1 MAPKKN
7 RDRPLTP
14 TPALA
19 AHQDAAPAAAPLAA
33 KSSATKSGRANWDD
47 VLLNIYQYYM
57 KETPQ
62 RTKLIDAFLLFL
74 VAAGGLQ
81 FLYCILAGNYPFNAF
96 LAGFGATVGQ
106 FVLTVRF
113 PDMPGPRDKQ
123 WSTRTDN
130 MGETMGF
137 SVPKV
142 VASRIE
148 NSSP

>member
-81 FLYCILAGNYPFNAF
+81 FLYCILAGNY
-96 LAGFGATVGQ
+96 VC
-106 FVLTVRF
+106 F
-113 PDMPGPRDKQ
+113 P
-123 WSTRTDN
+123 
-130 MGETMGF
+130 
-137 SVPKV
+137 
-142 VASRIE
+142 
-148 NSSP
+148 SSPASHAHPLRARVEN